1 MIKLGKKGHRHS
13 ARLLPPH
20 IYCIGRRDIVWN
32 PQTLPFL
39 PLFSHKYTILRCKHR
54 VPNLISPARD
64 FLSIQR
70 IHAEKEVKW
79 ETLLSRFSPL
89 SQHLMNVFSGCQK
102 NSTSVLRFNLCNL
115 TPDLKPFVQF
125 LCSLSDLA
133 FLSSPW
139 QEMSRHAKQF
149 NIHFM
154 RQITKR

>member
-20 IYCIGRRDIVWN
+20 IYCIGQRDIACMKSSD
-32 PQTLPFL
+32 TRLFL

-54 VPNLISPARD
+54 VPNLFSPARD

-70 IHAEKEVKW
+70 IHAEKEVKG
-79 ETLLSRFSPL
+79 ETLLSRFFSPL
-89 SQHLMNVFSGCQK
+89 SQHLMNVSTGCQK

-125 LCSLSDLA
+125 LCSLSGLA
-133 FLSSPW
+133 FLSNP
-139 QEMSRHAKQF
+139 
-149 NIHFM
+149 
-154 RQITKR
+154 